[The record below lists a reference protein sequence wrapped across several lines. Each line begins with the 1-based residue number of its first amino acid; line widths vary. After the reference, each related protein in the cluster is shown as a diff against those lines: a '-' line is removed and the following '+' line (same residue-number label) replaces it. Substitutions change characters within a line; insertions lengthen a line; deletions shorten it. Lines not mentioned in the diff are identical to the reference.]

1 MDTFLSIL
9 VLILNGLLE
18 LTKLTISWVI
28 KMLNEFKKIILPQF
42 DKAKSLRNNE
52 RKVFV
57 FGLPHAGKSTM
68 TAALVKFLDT
78 DNSYVLRRDPVNN
91 KEGVKIL
98 QEWIISYYNG
108 EFPHQT
114 NEGNY
119 QILDLEYINL
129 SNNRNKKI
137 VLYEVAGED
146 VIKFDP
152 INDNFSE
159 ILATELSGFLD
170 ISKDVIILAP
180 SNPERIDEDQVIR
193 NFLEYILREK
203 KRKKILFILTKYD
216 LVESQ
221 YENHVQ
227 AAKEIYPGSIKLL
240 MTIANSELLP
250 FSVGKITGDNEF
262 IDDSSKFIKEILGWV
277 ESH

>member
-9 VLILNGLLE
+9 ALILNGFLE
-18 LTKLTISWVI
+18 LTKLIIYWVV
-28 KMLNEFKKIILPQF
+28 KMFNKLKKIILPQF

-98 QEWIISYYNG
+98 QEWIVSYYNG

-129 SNNRNKKI
+129 TNNRNKKI
-137 VLYEVAGED
+137 ILYEVAGED

-152 INDNFSE
+152 VNDNFSE
-159 ILATELSGFLD
+159 ILTTELSGFLD
-170 ISKDVIILAP
+170 ISKYVIILAP
-180 SNPERIDEDQVIR
+180 SNPERINEDQVIR

-216 LVESQ
+216 LVESK

-227 AAKEIYPGSIKLL
+227 AAKEIYPGSVKLL
-240 MTIANSELLP
+240 MTIENSELLP

-262 IDDSSKFIKEILGWV
+262 IDDSSKFIKKILGWI
-277 ESH
+277 ESQ

>member
-1 MDTFLSIL
+1 
-9 VLILNGLLE
+9 
-18 LTKLTISWVI
+18 
-28 KMLNEFKKIILPQF
+28 MLNEFKKIILPQF